1 MRVVGKKG
9 HDELKCTE
17 ACGSGLRALIQP
29 RAILALLGVGRGLEA
44 AFALEAGCEREER
57 VLGWGSGGRL
67 EVKARSAQE
76 PEESGGGGAE
86 EGTWW

>member
-1 MRVVGKKG
+1 MGDGVKAVHPTCLG
-9 HDELKCTE
+9 
-17 ACGSGLRALIQP
+17 A
-29 RAILALLGVGRGLEA
+29 GVGRGLEA
-44 AFALEAGCEREER
+44 AFALEGGCEREER
-57 VLGWGSGGRL
+57 VLGWGSGSRL